1 MTQEEFIGVLDE
13 KGYSYKIEGDKLV
26 VTRKGYV
33 DLNSLTSLP
42 PDVVF
47 NNGGGVN
54 LRSLT
59 SLPPDVVFNNVLD
72 VNLNSLT
79 SLPPDVEFKNGGG
92 VDLYS
97 LTSLPPGV
105 EFNNGGSVYLRSLIG
120 GGFEHWSGNID
131 GIYNKMLLN
140 LMIKQ
145 GVFI

>member
-79 SLPPDVEFKNGGG
+79 SLPP
-92 VDLYS
+92 
-97 LTSLPPGV
+97 GV